1 MTEQF
6 VMIILLIALGYFL
19 KRINYLKATDS
30 QVLSTLVLNVTLPS
44 LVIVNLNSADLNMSF
59 SILPIMMIVYGIVAK
74 IIVIWFFRKY
84 SNQMRGSVGMMT
96 GSMNIGLFAYPLV
109 NAIWPEKGMVYFG
122 MADIGGAMIM
132 FGLTYFVGSYFSEGG
147 DQFNFKFLGKKLI
160 QSVPLVTYI
169 VMFTLNMS
177 NIHIWKPAID
187 FFSILSKAN
196 MSLSMILLG
205 VMLSFSID
213 REYLPVTIKY
223 LCLHYGLAIVAGT
236 LVHFFLPV
244 SDPMIKTTLLITWL
258 LPVGVAIIPYSIQFK
273 YKTLPFVGMVTNLT
287 IIISIVILY
296 VYQALFV

>member
-132 FGLTYFVGSYFSEGG
+132 FGLTYFVGSYFSEGE

-169 VMFTLNMS
+169 VMFTLSMS

-196 MSLSMILLG
+196 MPLSMILLG